1 MSAPSYVLITPAHNE
16 EAYVEELIASVASQT
31 IRPQK
36 WVIVN
41 DGSTDDTRRRVEAF
55 STKHDF
61 IQLLNVTRTGGHN
74 FGKKVLAFNRGLE
87 AVQGLNYDFIG
98 NLDADI
104 TVGPNYFE
112 SVLRAFEANARLGI
126 AGGAVFSN
134 TQGKF
139 VNQNA
144 SLDSVAGAVQL
155 FRRECFEEIGGI
167 PLLEYGGEDGSAEIK
182 ARMKGWKVEQ
192 LPNLHAHEHRQ
203 TGTARSG
210 LWLSKFREGRRF
222 YSMGYGF
229 AFYAMRCLYR
239 SKEPPIILGS
249 MMAFAGYLRCVFQRE
264 PKGISAELERFLRAE
279 KRSKLKR
286 LAFFNRRDFSRHKAV
301 GRVPSVRARLGKT
314 V

>member
-1 MSAPSYVLITPAHNE
+1 
-16 EAYVEELIASVASQT
+16 VET
-31 IRPQK
+31 
-36 WVIVN
+36 
-41 DGSTDDTRRRVEAF
+41 F

-61 IQLLNVTRTGGHN
+61 VQLLNVTRTGGHN
-74 FGKKVLAFNRGLE
+74 FGKKVLAFNCGLE
-87 AVQGLNYDFIG
+87 AVRDLKYDFVG

-104 TVGPNYFE
+104 TVGENYFE
-112 SVLRAFEANARLGI
+112 SVLRAFQANPRLGI

-167 PLLEYGGEDGSAEIK
+167 PLLEHGGEDGSAEIK

-192 LPNLHAHEHRQ
+192 LPNLHAHEHRR

-222 YSMGYGF
+222 YSMGYGVG
-229 AFYAMRCLYR
+229 FYGMRCVYR
-239 SKEPPIILGS
+239 SKEAPMILGS
-249 MMAFAGYLRCVFQRE
+249 MMAFAGYLRSAFQRE
-264 PKGISAELERFLRAE
+264 PKAVSPDLERFLKTE
-279 KRSKLKR
+279 QRSKLKR
-286 LAFFNRRDFSRHKAV
+286 LVRQTFSIE
-301 GRVPSVRARLGKT
+301 SKT
-314 V
+314 

>member
-1 MSAPSYVLITPAHNE
+1 
-16 EAYVEELIASVASQT
+16 
-31 IRPQK
+31 
-36 WVIVN
+36 
-41 DGSTDDTRRRVEAF
+41 
-55 STKHDF
+55 
-61 IQLLNVTRTGGHN
+61 
-74 FGKKVLAFNRGLE
+74 
-87 AVQGLNYDFIG
+87 
-98 NLDADI
+98 
-104 TVGPNYFE
+104 
-112 SVLRAFEANARLGI
+112 VLRAFEANARLGI